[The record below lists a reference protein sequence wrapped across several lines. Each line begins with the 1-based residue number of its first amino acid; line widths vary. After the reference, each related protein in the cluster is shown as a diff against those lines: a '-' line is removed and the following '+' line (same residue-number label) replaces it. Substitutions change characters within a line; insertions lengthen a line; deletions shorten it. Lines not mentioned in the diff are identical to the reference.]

1 MSLDIIQREREG
13 IILLDLKGRI
23 IAGPEIEALWSAIE
37 RVSQKENPNV
47 ILNLQE
53 IDAIDSSGLGA
64 MVMCQ
69 MHLRKIGGTVKLALM
84 NRREFQTVLLTTIS
98 SMFEVFDDETDAV
111 NSFFPE
117 REIRHFDILEFVT
130 QFNEGQAIEPK
141 KDE

>member
-23 IAGPEIEALWSAIE
+23 IAGPEIEVFWSAIE
-37 RVSQKENPNV
+37 RVSEKENPNV

-64 MVMCQ
+64 MVMGQ
-69 MHLRKIGGTVKLALM
+69 MHLRKVGGTVKLALLD
-84 NRREFQTVLLTTIS
+84 RREFQTVLLTTIS
-98 SMFEVFDDETDAV
+98 SMFEVFEDETDAV
-111 NSFFPE
+111 NSFFPG
-117 REIRHFDILEFVT
+117 REIRRFDILEFVS
-130 QFNEGQAIEPK
+130 QSKEGQAIEPR